1 MSQFEFWHWPVAA
14 LACVLMTG
22 TVSAQDAA
30 NSAENDYASAT
41 PADGTD
47 MPEKTGDRWPSELS
61 DSAFA
66 DALRTALQ
74 PTPSTDVKPLVR
86 GTASS
91 QAATWNRTSNNDGSA
106 SYSVNKPLATPWDAR
121 IGADISTA
129 PPQPD
134 VYEARQLPGATSNAG
149 AGSAWA
155 NIAVPHVA
163 TVEMRAEPANGYDKF
178 GTKLE
183 RSLPIGKSLSVTAQS
198 SFGVTELRPTTV
210 PTGTPVA
217 PDAATRLFNTDN
229 SLQLNILATGTS
241 LLAGTS
247 SVTGDPITHNRLS
260 AAQKVY
266 GPINVTGS
274 IYDPGQA
281 TANMSITA
289 GMNFAW

>member
-1 MSQFEFWHWPVAA
+1 MPQSEFWRWPVAA

-30 NSAENDYASAT
+30 NPAEEAYASAT
-41 PADGTD
+41 PADVAD
-47 MPEKTGDRWPSELS
+47 APEKIGDRWPSELS

-66 DALRTALQ
+66 DALREALQ
-74 PTPSTDVKPLVR
+74 PTPSTGVKPLVR
-86 GTASS
+86 STPSS
-91 QAATWNRTSNNDGSA
+91 AATWNRTSNSDGSA
-106 SYSVNKPLATPWDAR
+106 SYSVNKPLATPWDAS

-134 VYEARQLPGATSNAG
+134 VYEARQLPGTTSNAG

-155 NIAVPHVA
+155 NVTVPHVA

-198 SFGVTELRPTTV
+198 SFGVTELRPTAA
-210 PTGTPVA
+210 PTGTPIS
-217 PDAATRLFNTDN
+217 PDAAARLFNTDN
-229 SLQLNILATGTS
+229 SLQLNVLATGTS

-247 SVTGDPITHNRLS
+247 TITGDPMTHNRVS

-266 GPINVTGS
+266 GPLSVTGS
-274 IYDPGQA
+274 IYDPGEA